1 MRLPINIIKNIIKR
15 LFDKT
20 IKINDINT
28 ALDKECHT
36 YYTKYNIIKVFS
48 IYSICLVGLWTIRDD
63 NDIPVI

>member
-36 YYTKYNIIKVFS
+36 YYTKYNILGAFMVTRVTTK
-48 IYSICLVGLWTIRDD
+48 LVD
-63 NDIPVI
+63 